1 MSGDDQNRD
10 LVWDLM
16 NFKRRQLAAQ
26 FIKRFENKLCIY
38 SESVAQLYSNYSIYF
53 PEEES
58 RRMVILPNP
67 YAYHD
72 TFQNIPGSA
81 VTRTGMNIIPGEVI
95 GKAGLFLTIPTPQPP
110 GSEGKSGHAKVIA
123 LHSALKAINA
133 RRPPHDPFLPVLIKG
148 DLREFKQQAPM
159 LHLHC
164 IRLHLLGERSELERS
179 SVRRVI
185 EQKLPSIN

>member
-1 MSGDDQNRD
+1 MLSAADQNRD

-38 SESVAQLYSNYSIYF
+38 SGSVEQLYSNYSIYF

-58 RRMVILPNP
+58 RKMVILPNP

-72 TFQNIPGSA
+72 TFQGIPESA
-81 VTRTGMNIIPGEVI
+81 VTRTGMNIIPGEVL
-95 GKAGLFLTIPTPQPP
+95 GKSGLFLTVPVK
-110 GSEGKSGHAKVIA
+110 GGEGQAKVIA
-123 LHSALKAINA
+123 LHAALKAINA

-164 IRLHLLGERSELERS
+164 VRLHLLGERSELERGS
-179 SVRRVI
+179 LRRLI
-185 EQKLPSIN
+185 EGKLPSIN

>member
-1 MSGDDQNRD
+1 MSDADQNRD
-10 LVWDLM
+10 LVWDLA
-16 NFKRRQLAAQ
+16 NFKRRQMAAQ

-38 SESVAQLYSNYSIYF
+38 SASVEQLYTNYSIYF

-58 RRMVILPNP
+58 RKMVILPNP

-72 TFQNIPGSA
+72 TFQNIPEHA
-81 VTRTGMNIIPGEVI
+81 VTRTGMNIIPGEVL
-95 GKAGLFLTIPTPQPP
+95 GKTGLYLTVPVRNGAEAGGNQ
-110 GSEGKSGHAKVIA
+110 AKVIA
-123 LHSALKAINA
+123 LQSALKAINA

-164 IRLHLLGERSELERS
+164 IRLHLLGERSELERG
-179 SVRRVI
+179 SVRRVV
-185 EQKLPSIN
+185 EHKLPSIN

>member
-1 MSGDDQNRD
+1 MNGDDQNRD
-10 LVWDLM
+10 LVWDLQ

-26 FIKRFENKLCIY
+26 FIMRFENKLCIY

-58 RRMVILPNP
+58 RKMVILPNP

-72 TFQNIPGSA
+72 TFQNIPGRA

-95 GKAGLFLTIPTPQPP
+95 GKAGLFLTIPTPQA
-110 GSEGKSGHAKVIA
+110 GVEGKSGHAKVIA
-123 LHSALKAINA
+123 LQSALKAINA

>member
-1 MSGDDQNRD
+1 MSTADQNRD
-10 LVWDLM
+10 LVWDLV
-16 NFKRRQLAAQ
+16 NFKRRQLAAN

-38 SESVAQLYSNYSIYF
+38 SGSVEQLYTNYSIYF
-53 PEEES
+53 PEEEN

-67 YAYHD
+67 HAYHD
-72 TFQNIPGSA
+72 TFQNVPEQA
-81 VTRTGMNIIPGEVI
+81 VTRTGMNIIPGEVL
-95 GKAGLFLTIPTPQPP
+95 GKSGLFLTIPVP
-110 GSEGKSGHAKVIA
+110 GENGGGGQAKVIA

-179 SVRRVI
+179 SLRRVV
-185 EQKLPSIN
+185 EHKLPSIS